1 MRTQRLRPTHWFN
14 WLVLAVI
21 FALFGMSPQ
30 TALAQCGDIPE
41 ESTCKTCHEEAYPV
55 YGTGEWHDI
64 HARKDCCWNCHGGNS
79 QSMDQDIAHAGM
91 TLNPLTDTYQD
102 CYACHP
108 YDYDDRAVAFGTLLK
123 YGTRPDHPNPVS
135 SGQPG
140 TPARGGARDRDLAN
154 QPAGRD
160 SACQTGCR
168 LSLCLD
174 WAFSFWW
181 DYAWPAIAVKP
192 VILPTPER
200 LIRALQASV
209 FCCRSCFWRSFASIS
224 ARWAAWR
231 ACFLSPSACASIRCQ
246 AERKASSSAG
256 VSGISP

>member
-108 YDYDDRAVAFGTLLK
+108 YDYDDRAVAFGTLLSMEP
-123 YGTRPDHPNPVS
+123 GQTIPTPLAAVNPVRL
-135 SGQPG
+135 PEE
-140 TPARGGARDRDLAN
+140 ARE
-154 QPAGRD
+154 
-160 SACQTGCR
+160 
-168 LSLCLD
+168 
-174 WAFSFWW
+174 
-181 DYAWPAIAVKP
+181 I
-192 VILPTPER
+192 VILPTSQPAAIS
-200 LIRALQASV
+200 LPDWLPVVSLLGLGVLVLVGLCLASH
-209 FCCRSCFWRSFASIS
+209 
-224 ARWAAWR
+224 
-231 ACFLSPSACASIRCQ
+231 RCQ
-246 AERKASSSAG
+246 TGNSSNA
-256 VSGISP
+256 